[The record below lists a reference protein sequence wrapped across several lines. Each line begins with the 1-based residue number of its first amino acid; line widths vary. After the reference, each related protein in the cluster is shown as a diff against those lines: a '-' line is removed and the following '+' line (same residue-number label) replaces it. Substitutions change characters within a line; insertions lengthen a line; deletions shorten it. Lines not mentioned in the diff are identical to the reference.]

1 MGDDSLYQWATC
13 GRESFERVVELL
25 LQRKHQTEPREVQAV
40 DGRGGDEGID
50 VDVTSRDGAIDIIY
64 QLKYFPEGFSGGF
77 SRTRRRQITKS
88 FNAAMKH
95 RPRRW
100 VLVFPAK
107 PTPKERAYVHKL
119 AGGRRVE
126 IAILGRDKLDLLM
139 VENPDIH
146 RHVTT
151 GPLTEALRLSGNEHL
166 ALATPADLD
175 RATVSLGKRINA
187 RSAFWG
193 VNVTI
198 GADGSIQQE
207 FVPKRPD
214 AFSNEPLG
222 LKPEFRA
229 GPAGDLAKAK
239 LQELRAY
246 GGPGVA
252 VNAEALAS
260 VELVGP
266 DWFARNLKDV
276 SVVFGPVSVSKEVP
290 IEVRLVDPSGATV
303 QSLEGHSSMSRGQ
316 LGDRL
321 DVLLDCGIEFEFKM
335 PRNDERV
342 TVSVSTKHEGR
353 RVHDVVA
360 SISFMDRLASNTGT
374 MLEVW
379 ASDKCLFTFG
389 QPDSPLVEL
398 SPDAYTRQLVD
409 DLLVLSNHFSVPLR
423 LPEEL
428 TWAQREE
435 IRKCRL
441 VVDGKAVEERNF
453 RELTVTLNGTTSNS
467 WEETIQRE
475 AMMVVVE
482 TDVHF
487 IVQGKRLPVRAQVFH
502 PRAHVIEPQAVL
514 AALRSQSAAGMRVR
528 IGGVDETA
536 FRIVLANDARRDPN
550 EPLVVEP
557 LGIVDPEA
565 ASPQ

>member
-13 GRESFERVVELL
+13 GRESFDRVVELL
-25 LQRKHQTEPREVQAV
+25 LQRRHQAEPGEVQAV

-50 VDVTSRDGAIDIIY
+50 VDVTSHDGTIDTIY

-77 SRTRRRQITKS
+77 RETRRRQITKS

-95 RPRRW
+95 KPRRW
-100 VLVFPAK
+100 VLVFPGR
-107 PTPKERAYVHKL
+107 PTPKERSYVHKL

-139 VENPDIH
+139 AENPDIH

-166 ALATPADLD
+166 ALATPIDLD
-175 RATVSLGKRINA
+175 RAAVSLGERIDA

-214 AFSNEPLG
+214 AFSNEPLS
-222 LKPEFRA
+222 LKPEFRS
-229 GPAGDLAKAK
+229 GPAGDLAKTQ
-239 LQELRAY
+239 LDELHAY
-246 GGPGVA
+246 GGPGITI
-252 VNAEALAS
+252 NADALAS
-260 VELVGP
+260 IELVGP
-266 DWFARNLKDV
+266 DWFARNLKEV
-276 SVVFGPVSVSKEVP
+276 SVVFGPIAISKEVP
-290 IEVRLVDPSGATV
+290 IEVRLIAPSGATL
-303 QSLEGHSSMSRGQ
+303 QSLEGHSRMSRGRV
-316 LGDRL
+316 GGRL
-321 DVLLDCGIEFEFKM
+321 EVMLDCGIEFDFKM
-335 PRNDERV
+335 PRNGERV
-342 TVSVSTKHEGR
+342 TASVATNHEGR
-353 RVHDVVA
+353 RIHEVAA
-360 SISFMDRLASNTGT
+360 SISFMDRLESDTDV
-374 MLEVW
+374 MLEIW
-379 ASDKCLFTFG
+379 AGDKRLFTFG
-389 QPDSPLVEL
+389 RPDSPLVEL

-409 DLLVLSNHFSVPLR
+409 DLHVLSRHFSVPLR

-441 VVDGKAVEERNF
+441 VVDGKVVEERNF
-453 RELTVTLNGTTSNS
+453 RELTVTLNGTTSES
-467 WEETIQRE
+467 LEGTIQRE

-487 IVQGKRLPVRAQVFH
+487 IVQGQRLPVRAQVFH
-502 PRAHVIEPQAVL
+502 PRAHVIEPQAVA
-514 AALRSQSAAGMRVR
+514 AALRDQTAAGMRVR
-528 IGGVDETA
+528 IGGVDDTA

-550 EPLVVEP
+550 EPLAVEP
-557 LGIVDPEA
+557 LGIVEPEA
-565 ASPQ
+565 TSHS